1 MDDPWANA
9 WGEPKSSL
17 TDAALSPDWS
27 APSVS
32 VLHGDNED
40 DLSTPSW
47 STNPTTQWTEQDVSG
62 SRASL
67 WNHDTSNS
75 AWNPPPSTFDRIS
88 LHTDSNVQDESSFQ
102 IPISPGFR
110 EFNARSPTPPP
121 ISVSPPATTPPRIK
135 TPDSPSPVI
144 QKNSTIVPSI
154 SIPAAED
161 IDGFGT
167 FETAPDTAESVGW
180 SPSKPSLS
188 LPSADVAAWGATWEE
203 PFSGTTDDND
213 DNDEV
218 DDAWEV
224 ARQQKAKQDQHVV
237 STCSCS
243 LRICLTTDHAAT
255 RTTCNNPPTT

>member
-17 TDAALSPDWS
+17 PDAALSSGWS

-47 STNPTTQWTEQDVSG
+47 STKPTTQWNDQDVS
-62 SRASL
+62 ASAL
-67 WNHDTSNS
+67 WNHDTSTS

-88 LHTDSNVQDESSFQ
+88 LHTDSMQNESSFQ
-102 IPISPGFR
+102 IPVSPGFR

-121 ISVSPPATTPPRIK
+121 IIDSPPPASPPLIK
-135 TPDSPSPVI
+135 TPDSPSPTLP
-144 QKNSTIVPSI
+144 QNSPIVPSI

-161 IDGFGT
+161 LDGFGT
-167 FETAPDTAESVGW
+167 FETAPDTAESAGW
-180 SPSKPSLS
+180 SPSKPTLS

-203 PFSGTTDDND
+203 PFSETTDDSH
-213 DNDEV
+213 EV

-224 ARQQKAKQDQHVV
+224 ARQQKVKQDQHVV
-237 STCSCS
+237 STCSFS
-243 LRICLTTDHAAT
+243 LRIC
-255 RTTCNNPPTT
+255 